1 MSGRRLATTDVKN
14 ANLVSWGRL
23 VLIPIILALAACAKQ
38 PADKPA
44 SVPPVP
50 TLAVGGKAPAMVRY
64 TYEVVAVWP
73 HDRSAFTQGLVF
85 RNGSFLES
93 TGLYGESTLREVEV
107 TTGRVLKQVPLSREY
122 FAEGLAVVGDKAYQL
137 TWQNHKVFVY
147 AADTFQR
154 VGEFDYPGEGWGL
167 ATDGRQLILSDGTN
181 RIRFV
186 DPATFAVVRTV
197 DVAMAGKPLSQLNEL
212 EYINGE
218 IFANVWQTDLVVRID
233 PTNGV
238 VRGVIDFAGL
248 LSPLDR
254 RRDTDVLNGIAYD
267 ASTDRLFVTGKR
279 WPSIFE
285 VRLKALRL
293 DPETSGPTTK

>member
-1 MSGRRLATTDVKN
+1 M
-14 ANLVSWGRL
+14 

-44 SVPPVP
+44 SVPPLP
-50 TLAVGGKAPAMVRY
+50 PLAVGGKAPVVVRY

-85 RNGSFLES
+85 RSGSFLES
-93 TGLYGESTLREVEV
+93 TGLYGESTLREVDV

-122 FAEGLAVVGDKAYQL
+122 FGEGLAVVGDKAYQL

-154 VGEFDYPGEGWGL
+154 LGEFDYPGEGWGL
-167 ATDGRQLILSDGTN
+167 ATDGRLLILSDGTN

-233 PTNGV
+233 PANGV

-267 ASTDRLFVTGKR
+267 ASADRLFVTGKR

-285 VRLKALRL
+285 VRLKV
-293 DPETSGPTTK
+293 K

>member
-1 MSGRRLATTDVKN
+1 MSGGRLATTDVKN
-14 ANLVSWGRL
+14 ANLVSWGRRA
-23 VLIPIILALAACAKQ
+23 LISVILALVACAKH

-44 SVPPVP
+44 SIPPLP
-50 TLAVGGKAPAMVRY
+50 PLAAGGQAPAAVRY

-85 RNGSFLES
+85 RNGVFLES
-93 TGLYGESTLREVEV
+93 TGLNGESTLREVDVE
-107 TTGRVLKQVPLSREY
+107 TGRVLKQVRLPRED
-122 FAEGLAVVGDKAYQL
+122 FAEGLAVVGSRAFQL

-147 AADTFQR
+147 AVDTFQR
-154 VGEFDYPGEGWGL
+154 SGEFAYAGEGWGL

-181 RIRFV
+181 RIRFL
-186 DPATFAVVRTV
+186 DPETFAVVRTI
-197 DVAMAGKPLSQLNEL
+197 DVAMEGQPLAQLNEL
-212 EYINGE
+212 EYINGG

-233 PTNGV
+233 PASGL

-279 WPSIFE
+279 WPSVFE
-285 VRLKALRL
+285 VRLKPLGL
-293 DPETSGPTTK
+293 DP

>member
-1 MSGRRLATTDVKN
+1 M
-14 ANLVSWGRL
+14 
-23 VLIPIILALAACAKQ
+23 
-38 PADKPA
+38 
-44 SVPPVP
+44 PP
-50 TLAVGGKAPAMVRY
+50 LAVGGGAPAVVRY
-64 TYEVVAVWP
+64 TYEVIAVWP
-73 HDRSAFTQGLVF
+73 HDESAFTQGLVF
-85 RNGSFLES
+85 RSGVFLES
-93 TGLYGESTLREVEV
+93 AGLYGESTLREAEV
-107 TTGRVLKQVPLSREY
+107 TTGRVLKKASLPREY

-154 VGEFDYPGEGWGL
+154 LGEFDYPGEGWGL
-167 ATDGRQLILSDGTN
+167 ATDGRLLILSDGTN
-181 RIRFV
+181 RIRLV

-197 DVAMAGKPLSQLNEL
+197 DVVMEGKPLSQLNEL

-233 PTNGV
+233 PASGL
-238 VRGVIDFAGL
+238 VRGVIDFTGL

-267 ASTDRLFVTGKR
+267 ASADRLFVTGKR

-285 VRLKALRL
+285 VRLKV
-293 DPETSGPTTK
+293 K